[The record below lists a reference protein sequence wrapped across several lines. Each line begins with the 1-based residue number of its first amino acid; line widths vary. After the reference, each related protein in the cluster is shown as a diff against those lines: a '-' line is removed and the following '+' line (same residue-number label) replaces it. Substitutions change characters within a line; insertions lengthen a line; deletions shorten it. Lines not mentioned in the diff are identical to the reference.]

1 MATDQMPEL
10 DALRRNV
17 DDSIAAALNR
27 VDSLFDAARPDSA
40 FAAPLTIDGRT
51 IIGATEALLFAGAGA
66 GGGAGQPQAD
76 EKPAVQIDGSGF
88 GVGGGGGGA
97 AYSRPVAVVI
107 IDPNGVRVEP
117 VVDATKIGLAA
128 LTVLGSTL
136 FMLGRLWSM
145 NRKSAD

>member
-10 DALRRNV
+10 DALRRTV

-66 GGGAGQPQAD
+66 GGG
-76 EKPAVQIDGSGF
+76 PASV
-88 GVGGGGGGA
+88 A
-97 AYSRPVAVVI
+97 AAFCRQRAVV
-107 IDPNGVRVEP
+107 G
-117 VVDATKIGLAA
+117 
-128 LTVLGSTL
+128 
-136 FMLGRLWSM
+136 
-145 NRKSAD
+145 